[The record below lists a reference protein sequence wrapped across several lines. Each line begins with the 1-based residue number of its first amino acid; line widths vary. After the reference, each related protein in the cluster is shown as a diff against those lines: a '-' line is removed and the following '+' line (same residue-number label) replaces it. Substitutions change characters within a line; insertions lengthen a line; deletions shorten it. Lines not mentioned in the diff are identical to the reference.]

1 MDTLSLTKVK
11 SLFCHSLKK
20 LTRKIKKQM
29 RIKHSLKREL
39 YHEKAMDLYFKE
51 GICGTHI
58 CKILPISRATKNHGR
73 TSSIILSRKIY

>member
-1 MDTLSLTKVK
+1 M
-11 SLFCHSLKK
+11 CHSLKK

-39 YHEKAMDLYFKE
+39 YHGKAMDLYFKE

-58 CKILPISRATKNHGR
+58 CKILPISRATKIMAAH
-73 TSSIILSRKIY
+73 IVIF

>member
-1 MDTLSLTKVK
+1 
-11 SLFCHSLKK
+11 
-20 LTRKIKKQM
+20 M

-58 CKILPISRATKNHGR
+58 SDGSILQGRYMRNPYLQDSAISHATKNHGC
-73 TSSIILSRKIY
+73 THSNILSRKIY

>member
-1 MDTLSLTKVK
+1 M
-11 SLFCHSLKK
+11 
-20 LTRKIKKQM
+20 M

-58 CKILPISRATKNHGR
+58 CKIMPTSRATKNHGCIN
-73 TSSIILSRKIY
+73 SNILHRKIYLIYFDVKIIATFVP